1 MRGGENMR
9 YPNLLEV
16 VNWNIYGKPAIADHA
31 GITGELL
38 KAVLSENEELTH
50 DEMMGISRLVKIP
63 VSVLELPELV
73 LMNCNKF
80 QHKMKVLDLRED
92 FARIKALRMTV
103 GKNNDIDIKIAE
115 KKLDTYS
122 EYFKS
127 GNGSYVGYKAVE
139 QAIYWNFWLYRNIDQ
154 KKPRGLRK

>member
-1 MRGGENMR
+1 MREGENMR

-16 VNWNIYGKPAIADHA
+16 VNWNICGKPAIADHA

-38 KAVLSENEELTH
+38 EAVLSENEELTH

-103 GKNNDIDIKIAE
+103 GKNNDSVGY
-115 KKLDTYS
+115 TG
-122 EYFKS
+122 KS
-127 GNGSYVGYKAVE
+127 GMGQHYQLG
-139 QAIYWNFWLYRNIDQ
+139 I
-154 KKPRGLRK
+154 GLPWCRCNPVL

>member
-1 MRGGENMR
+1 MREGENMR

-16 VNWNIYGKPAIADHA
+16 VNWNICGKPAIADHA

-38 KAVLSENEELTH
+38 EAVLSENEELTH

-73 LMNCNKF
+73 LMNGNKF

-92 FARIKALRMTV
+92 FARIKAL
-103 GKNNDIDIKIAE
+103 
-115 KKLDTYS
+115 
-122 EYFKS
+122 
-127 GNGSYVGYKAVE
+127 
-139 QAIYWNFWLYRNIDQ
+139 
-154 KKPRGLRK
+154 